1 MPALPSTPHLLLPPP
16 FRAFP
21 AGAGDILDLAEAEAA
36 QGAGTILWRQTD
48 GVLAIAIIL
57 EPAPPLITT
66 AAEVDL
72 GYLAGLAAL
81 CDMLARHGQPERQ
94 ITLDW
99 PDRLL
104 YDRATIAG
112 ARWRVGPQ
120 GSDGLPEWVIFAT
133 EIIAAR
139 DGLDDPGLFPHS
151 TSLAEEEFPAAPPM
165 IESLAAFLKLIVDRW
180 TVEGPNAVLRRV
192 LDRIDRNDALGD
204 ARITNGQLEL
214 PPLSPLLNADRWRD
228 PRRGGPAW

>member
-1 MPALPSTPHLLLPPP
+1 MSGLPTSPHLLLPPP
-16 FRAFP
+16 FNAYP

-36 QGAGTILWRQTD
+36 RGAGTILWRQTD

-57 EPAPPLITT
+57 EPGPPLINN

-72 GYLAGLAAL
+72 GYLAGVAAL
-81 CDMLARHGQPERQ
+81 CDMLARHGQPERL

-104 YDRATIAG
+104 YDAATIAG
-112 ARWRVGPQ
+112 TRWRVGPT
-120 GSDGLPEWVIFAT
+120 GTDGLPEWVIFAT
-133 EIIAAR
+133 EIIAGR
-139 DGLDDPGLFPHS
+139 DGLDDTGLFPDS
-151 TSLAEEEFPAAPPM
+151 TSLAEEEFPAAEPM

-192 LDRIDRNDALGD
+192 LDRVEAKDALRD
-204 ARITNGQLEL
+204 ARIVNGKLEL
-214 PPLSPLLNADRWRD
+214 PPLVPLLNTGRWRD
-228 PRRGGPAW
+228 AARGGPAW